1 MAVKIL
7 EVKREHCPAAR
18 LIGKRYEGSANWGQ
32 WWENDWFSVLE
43 EKQPLAFNGDAYI
56 GAVQIADG
64 RPQRWIGMF
73 FPTDTQVPEGF
84 EFIDIEPMDYGV
96 CYLYEKENSGEFY
109 TIDTHN
115 RCLEELKA
123 NGKKTTGV
131 LRDITVPDLRHRM
144 RREMLY
150 WIMGSR

>member
-1 MAVKIL
+1 MRGKNGCKRTAIL

-18 LIGKRYEGSANWGQ
+18 LIGKRYEGSANWEQ

-56 GAVQIADG
+56 GEVQIADG
-64 RPQRWIGMF
+64 RPRRWIGMF

-96 CYLYEKENSGEFY
+96 CYLF
-109 TIDTHN
+109 
-115 RCLEELKA
+115 
-123 NGKKTTGV
+123 
-131 LRDITVPDLRHRM
+131 
-144 RREMLY
+144 
-150 WIMGSR
+150 MGSR